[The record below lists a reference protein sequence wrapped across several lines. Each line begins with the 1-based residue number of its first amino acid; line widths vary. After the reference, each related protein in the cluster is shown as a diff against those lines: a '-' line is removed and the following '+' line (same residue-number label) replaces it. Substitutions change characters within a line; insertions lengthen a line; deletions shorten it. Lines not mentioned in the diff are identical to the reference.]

1 MKTVARLLLGLTF
14 FLFFSAAAEKKKAAS
29 GGSSAPHKLVALKVT
44 GITSYSDKEILA
56 ASGLQIGQT
65 AADGDFKE
73 AVQSLGDSGMFSAA
87 SYSYSTSVSGVRLE
101 IQLSDV
107 DRSKLVPAQFENFVW
122 FSDEE
127 LRAGLLGRV
136 SLFKGLLP
144 LGGNLPDHVTEALQA
159 MLTEKRLP
167 GRVTFLRKAD
177 RQTGTVTSINYRV
190 EEASIRI
197 RGVEFP
203 AASPE
208 QTVLLTEASR
218 VLIGAEYSRSAIA
231 AVAKLDLLPVY
242 FQRGYLK
249 ADFGSSSARVVKQS
263 SAEANAQ
270 SAEIEVDAILPVTP
284 GRVYS
289 TSGVDW
295 RGNSALSAT
304 ELAALVH
311 LPVGE
316 PADTVRLRRDLDNLG
331 KLYRSRGYMMAQI
344 KPDSQL
350 NDDNGTVHYELNIVE
365 GDLFRMGELD
375 LNGLNTGTIARLRAA
390 WTLHEGQPY
399 NANYPAKFV
408 EDTREMLP
416 RGVQWKV
423 SVHETPDARDKT
435 VDVDIRFTQQ

>member
-1 MKTVARLLLGLTF
+1 
-14 FLFFSAAAEKKKAAS
+14 
-29 GGSSAPHKLVALKVT
+29 
-44 GITSYSDKEILA
+44 
-56 ASGLQIGQT
+56 
-65 AADGDFKE
+65 
-73 AVQSLGDSGMFSAA
+73 
-87 SYSYSTSVSGVRLE
+87 
-101 IQLSDV
+101 
-107 DRSKLVPAQFENFVW
+107 
-122 FSDEE
+122 
-127 LRAGLLGRV
+127 
-136 SLFKGLLP
+136 
-144 LGGNLPDHVTEALQA
+144 
-159 MLTEKRLP
+159 
-167 GRVTFLRKAD
+167 
-177 RQTGTVTSINYRV
+177 
-190 EEASIRI
+190 
-197 RGVEFP
+197 
-203 AASPE
+203 
-208 QTVLLTEASR
+208 
-218 VLIGAEYSRSAIA
+218 
-231 AVAKLDLLPVY
+231 
-242 FQRGYLK
+242 
-249 ADFGSSSARVVKQS
+249 
-263 SAEANAQ
+263 
-270 SAEIEVDAILPVTP
+270 
-284 GRVYS
+284 
-289 TSGVDW
+289 VDW